1 MDTCCY
7 NTEASNCCRFFGDLR
22 AYIVESFSPKVRDVF
37 FNEVRGAQDI
47 TDFSIHLPFKWQN

>member
-1 MDTCCY
+1 MDTCCCD
-7 NTEASNCCRFFGDLR
+7 TEASNRYRFFGDLR

-47 TDFSIHLPFKWQN
+47 TDFSIHLPFRWQN